1 MEKNTKIIVLKAREF
16 IYTIIFAA
24 LVLLLVFV
32 LVWMFSSKNETKET
46 IANVYQP
53 GIYTASVDLGGSAL
67 NVEVTVDAN
76 RITHVALVETS
87 ESITTM
93 YPLINSTL
101 DEINAQ
107 LTTIDS
113 PDELTFS
120 SDNQYTTTIIK
131 QAILAASQKAEIH
144 P

>member
-1 MEKNTKIIVLKAREF
+1 
-16 IYTIIFAA
+16 
-24 LVLLLVFV
+24 
-32 LVWMFSSKNETKET
+32 MFSSKNETKET